1 MSSADC
7 VNLEPDQTSLNET
20 LMNKLLRPTTG
31 TSSAK
36 SEVEAK
42 VDTTG
47 TRRQPLVLPPQATLE
62 TVRVVF
68 HASANLEKF
77 KFKAQPVP
85 CLNML

>member
-7 VNLEPDQTSLNET
+7 VNLEPDQTSVNET
-20 LMNKLLRPTTG
+20 LMNKLLQPAC
-31 TSSAK
+31 TSRAK

-42 VDTTG
+42 VDTTD
-47 TRRQPLVLPPQATLE
+47 TRRQALVLPPQATLE
-62 TVRVVF
+62 TVKVVF
-68 HASANLEKF
+68 QASANLEKF